1 MKIRLTKFESVPV
14 SESQTIID
22 EENRVYKE
30 SERVLPFGSVFIESF
45 NTYLAEVEEAEK
57 EMIRT
62 GESVG
67 FWSAFDSVPIS
78 SIIES
83 INKKE
88 LSPELKTAIE
98 QNTETLPFKIGIY
111 KDRPALILK
120 NSPEMLLFF
129 DLLKIFELGIKIGL
143 CSNCGRAFIRSTQD
157 RYCKLCR
164 HGSDAEKERI
174 RQLNAKRNQ
183 NPALIFQNT
192 IRHRKEYHG
201 KDSAYYTL
209 ISRRCPAEIETSV
222 LNEWKAVDTEYQ
234 AVRKAYLWEGGQT
247 EEASE
252 SWEETLL
259 RDWSRIITP
268 ADLRVWLSR
277 MK

>member
-14 SESQTIID
+14 SERWTIID
-22 EENRVYKE
+22 EENRVYRE
-30 SERVLPFGSVFIESF
+30 GERVLPFGSIFIESF
-45 NTYLAEVEEAEK
+45 NTYLTEAEEAEE
-57 EMIRT
+57 EMIQT
-62 GESVG
+62 EESVG
-67 FWSAFDSVPIS
+67 FWSAFDPVPVS

-83 INKKE
+83 INEKE
-88 LSPELKTAIE
+88 LSSELKTAIE
-98 QNTETLPFKIGIY
+98 QNTETIPFGVGIY
-111 KDRPALILK
+111 SNQPALILK
-120 NSPEMLLFF
+120 GSPDMLLFF
-129 DLLKIFELGIKIGL
+129 DLLKIFELRIKIGL

-157 RYCKLCR
+157 RYCEVCKD
-164 HGSDAEKERI
+164 GDAKKERI

-222 LNEWKAVDTEYQ
+222 LNEWKAVDVEYR
-234 AVRKAYLWEGGQT
+234 AARKTYLEMWGRVIDAPEEEWEK
-247 EEASE
+247 
-252 SWEETLL
+252 TLL